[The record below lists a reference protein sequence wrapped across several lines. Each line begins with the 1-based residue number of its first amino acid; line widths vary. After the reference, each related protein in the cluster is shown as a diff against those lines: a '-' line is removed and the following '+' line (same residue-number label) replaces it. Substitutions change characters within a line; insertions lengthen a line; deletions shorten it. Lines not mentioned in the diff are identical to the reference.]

1 MVVTIPRLIRK
12 FVGLFEGQHDLIQA
26 EATRRH
32 LSFGVV
38 TREMLELGAGAY
50 KLVHDLPA
58 VYPNNKI
65 DFNIKKK
72 KHAKT
77 R

>member
-1 MVVTIPRLIRK
+1 MSVVVPKLTRK
-12 FVGLFEGQHDLIQA
+12 FVGFFQGQHDLISA

-38 TREMLELGAGAY
+38 VREILDIGTTKY
-50 KLVHDLPA
+50 RKNHKLPA
-58 VYPNNKI
+58 TYPNNKI

-72 KHAKT
+72 
-77 R
+77 